1 MDKRQKILIVDD
13 AELNRVILK
22 EILGETYSY
31 LEAENGNQAIQMMGE
46 NIGIDL
52 MLLDINMPQMNGF
65 EVLEMMKNS
74 QCIAE
79 TPVIMISS
87 EESVDT
93 IRKAYEMGI
102 TDYITRP
109 FDSVIVKKRVQ
120 NTLELYAN
128 QKRLVNVVVDQVYEK
143 EENNNIMI
151 RILSNVLGSR
161 NSESREHI
169 LHIKTA
175 TEMMLRQL
183 VKVTDAYPLTEA
195 DIALITTASSLHD
208 IGKVRIPEKI
218 LNKPGRLTDEEFKVM
233 KTHSELGAAMIQDMD
248 FPQEHPLI
256 HTAWEIC
263 RWHHERWDGKG
274 YPDGLKGEE
283 IPISAQVV
291 SIVDVY
297 DALTSERCYKKAF
310 DHDTAM
316 QMILDGQ
323 CGQFN
328 PLLLKCLKELSLQF
342 SKFLSKE
349 TDDNRYYHEVQRLS
363 NEILRDRSL
372 PNQNYSQSVVKVMQE
387 KIDFFKSNSGMNSI
401 DYNAI
406 SGQLTILNG
415 KQQILCQRDDPNFD
429 LFKEFEVNEEDVQHI
444 RVLLQQASVQNK
456 EIAVQ
461 IKAKVEN
468 DSQMYDLKLHTLWS
482 PLKQDGY
489 IGIIGYF
496 NVRIKGETGGWNG

>member
-13 AELNRVILK
+13 AEFNRVILK
-22 EILGETYSY
+22 EILGETYNY
-31 LEAENGNQAIQMMGE
+31 LEAENGNQAIQIVEE
-46 NIGIDL
+46 NPEIDL

-65 EVLEMMKNS
+65 GVLEWMNRF
-74 QCIAE
+74 QWIDE

-93 IRKAYEMGI
+93 MRKAYEMGI

-120 NTLELYAN
+120 NTLALYAN

-151 RILSNVLGSR
+151 GILSNVLGFR
-161 NSESREHI
+161 NSESSEHI

-175 TEMMLRQL
+175 TEMMLRKL

-208 IGKVRIPEKI
+208 IGKVGIPEEI
-218 LNKPGRLTDEEFKVM
+218 LNKPGRLTDEEFKIM
-233 KTHSELGAAMIQDMD
+233 KTHSEIGASLIRDMR
-248 FPQEHPLI
+248 FPKDKPLV

-310 DHDTAM
+310 DHDTAI

-328 PLLLKCLKELSLQF
+328 PILLKCLKELSIQ
-342 SKFLSKE
+342 LSKMSGKE
-349 TDDNRYYHEVQRLS
+349 MDDNKHYHEIQRLS
-363 NEILRDRSL
+363 NEILSDKFL
-372 PNQNYSQSVVKVMQE
+372 PNQIYSQSLVKVMQE

-401 DYNAI
+401 DYNAV

-415 KQQILCQRDDPNFD
+415 KQQILCQRDDPKFN
-429 LFKEFEVNEEDVQHI
+429 LFKEFGVIEEDVQYI
-444 RVLLQQASVQNK
+444 RDLLHQTSVQNK
-456 EIAVQ
+456 EISVQ
-461 IKAKVEN
+461 IKATVEN
-468 DSQMYDLKLHTLWS
+468 DSQMYKLKLHTLWS
-482 PLKQDGY
+482 PMKKDVY

-496 NVRIKGETGGWNG
+496 DTVKQKK